1 MALTETATARPA
13 RPATAAMQ
21 APTSTLGDLSW
32 WITGVL
38 AMVLVMLAVTV
49 AALIRAATGDLTMAW
64 FISRG
69 AGISAYLLITGS
81 MIYGLMITTRT
92 ATGAVPAPVTFSMHE
107 FISLIGLALG
117 LAHAVVLM
125 WDGYIKYTPGVIL
138 LPFTSAY
145 RTTWVGIGQIAFYM
159 SLLVTVTFYARKH
172 IGQRA
177 WRSVHYLSF
186 LAFILLTLHGI
197 YSGTDS
203 KVPAMQIVYIA
214 SGGAVL
220 FLTLVRVL
228 TRKRAHPAKAA
239 PKPAARAQ

>member
-64 FISRG
+64 
-69 AGISAYLLITGS
+69 
-81 MIYGLMITTRT
+81 
-92 ATGAVPAPVTFSMHE
+92 

-203 KVPAMQIVYIA
+203 KVPAMQIVYIV